1 MELRMKR
8 LGLGMALMALTT
20 VLTGCYGQFALV
32 HTLYKANGTVE
43 NKWARSGLTALMC
56 IIPVYEFAGLG
67 DVIIFNPIEFW
78 SHVNPIT
85 NKPSVASSRT
95 QGPGADPSK
104 DPDGW
109 LSRSDKAGSRI
120 LLAWHYDAVAKKL
133 SAIRIASEK
142 DGRPS
147 VTLYQSAMPLDGHL
161 GATPRVKAVTFDHG
175 HPVTTMTGGDIF
187 SGPVRL

>member
-1 MELRMKR
+1 MNLKIKR
-8 LGLGMALMALTT
+8 LGLGMAMLALTT
-20 VLTGCYGQFALV
+20 VMSGCYGQFALV
-32 HTLYKANGTVE
+32 HTLYKANGSVE
-43 NKWARSGLTALMC
+43 NKWARSGLTALMV
-56 IIPVYEFAGLG
+56 ILPVYGLAGLG

-120 LLAWHYDAVAKKL
+120 LLAWHYDAVSKKL
-133 SAIRIASEK
+133 SAIRVASGK

-147 VTLYQSAMPLDGHL
+147 VTLYRSAMPLVGHL
-161 GATPRVKAVTFDHG
+161 GTTPRVKAVTFDHG
-175 HPVTTMTGGDIF
+175 RPVTTTTGGDIL